1 MIALDKYVLKAYNI
15 IEVRNMKRTE
25 LIKLLE
31 SNGWRF
37 IRNGGNHDIYG
48 KGKRI
53 EPIERHKEIPE
64 QLARAI
70 IKRNKL
76 K

>member
-1 MIALDKYVLKAYNI
+1 
-15 IEVRNMKRTE
+15 MKRVD

-31 SNGWRF
+31 RNGWHF
-37 IRNGGNHDIYG
+37 VRNGGNHDIYSN
-48 KGKRI
+48 GKRI

-64 QLARAI
+64 QLAKAI
-70 IKRNKL
+70 IKRNDL